1 MLRTGAYLPMLN
13 GIIGVEI
20 IVASGLICLMH
31 FATADN
37 ANNIIIYVS
46 GYRRVSCWRGLTT
59 SLSNLPHRIRG

>member
-13 GIIGVEI
+13 GIIVVEI

-37 ANNIIIYVS
+37 AII
-46 GYRRVSCWRGLTT
+46 T
-59 SLSNLPHRIRG
+59 SSYMCQVIEECHVGED